1 MEKKDY
7 FISYNKTNKDWAKWI
22 GGTLEENGYSVYL
35 QAWDIAPGN
44 DFIKRMNDF
53 LEYSK
58 NYIAVYSQDFY
69 ESEYC
74 MKEFQTAFNAH
85 INKEIEKFIPIRLE
99 DVKLG
104 TLYKTTVYIDLFDL
118 TEEKATK
125 ALLNGIGHTA
135 NPRNKGKYPG
145 KTNNEIKNNSFPGNI
160 KNDRINY
167 REILILEKDK
177 NKKGDI
183 FNRLIFDVFHALG
196 FDEFQYNVQKTG
208 REIDMVLKHRTENRV
223 ALVECKAQKDPVGG
237 DAINKF
243 VGALDV
249 ERKKYKFKGIHTVGY
264 FVSKSGFKVT
274 AIEQENERSRFK
286 SDGEENI
293 ILLGTNEII
302 RELISG
308 NMICSLEKAIDA
320 VKKDN
325 NLCLCKD
332 VDLIACEYGW
342 IWVLYY
348 SNLPKQKATHF
359 AFVHADGNPLL
370 NEIANNILKSNEY
383 SSYFSNLSYI
393 ESSVNKNINKKAAKN
408 AYFKYLEK
416 ELGEIQFE
424 GMPTDKEAG
433 SVKVELENIFVPLGY
448 YKNDDKNNILTI
460 DDVLSSNKVAILA
473 KPGGGKSTLIRRIAL
488 AYAYPSRR
496 MKVDDGLPNKE
507 WFPIYIR
514 CRDLGEEA
522 NNGVLEII
530 SSIVKR
536 AEIRIHKHAFDSI
549 VEDYLQNGNVLLL
562 IDGLDEI
569 ANEKNRISFVNQ
581 LRTFVAIYPTT
592 RLLIT
597 SREAGFRA
605 VANTLSGYCA
615 NYSIA
620 NLQEEQIRKL
630 SLKWHQAILGECKE
644 AEIEA
649 KKVCDI
655 ILADDRIMSL
665 AQNPLLLTTLLFV
678 KRWVGYLP
686 TKKCQLYE
694 EMIKLLLVTWNAVAH
709 EKLDMDETEPQLAYI
724 AYRMTLQGKQKITK
738 DKLAKYI
745 IEARK
750 ELPELL
756 GYTTLSPSKFIEQV
770 EERSSLLIQLG
781 LEEDKRGKLV
791 PSYEFSH
798 LSFQEYLTAKAVVE
812 GWIPDADKTAIK
824 DVVNEHLLQE
834 HWKEVIPMI
843 AVLSGRQSRII
854 IESLLQECENL
865 ENRFKNGIISREELR
880 ENIVPFH
887 LANCVAS
894 EVPISVDMLE
904 KAINFIIK
912 GMRSID
918 RIIIRNSGFFHDSSI
933 YDVILKSKYGE
944 KYSNIINNKL
954 FEDFDKIYLYEYC
967 NAWLR
972 ANLHTDISLQDIA
985 QHFNCSENKEHIKG
999 SLLMMN
1005 YSFRYARPTIKKS
1018 SDNENKGRQET
1029 VNEKYISTIFN
1040 KVYELLKT
1048 DDILSLFS
1056 ASWCLAWSGYNE
1068 IDIIPSNLYDCLFER
1083 LLELWES
1090 NIVYNELERTVS
1102 WALRSIM
1109 RPDLQINNINCDKLI
1124 ECIDRKYSEP
1134 KNKFDVEVSTMLA
1147 FLTGHCGISETVERI
1162 CQFRKSDFI
1171 INEKVRFWKEI
1182 AQKNKSFDKEL
1193 KKNKLRF

>member
-1 MEKKDY
+1 M
-7 FISYNKTNKDWAKWI
+7 NKAWAKWI

-44 DFIKRMNDF
+44 DFIERMNDF

-85 INKEIEKFIPIRLE
+85 INKEIERFIPIRLE

-118 TEEKATK
+118 TEEKAKK
-125 ALLNGIGHTA
+125 ALLDGVGHTA
-135 NPRNKGKYPG
+135 NPRNKGNYPG
-145 KTNNEIKNNSFPGNI
+145 KTNNENNNNSFPGFI
-160 KNDRINY
+160 KNDKINY

-196 FDEFQYNVQKTG
+196 FDEFQFNVQKMG

-223 ALVECKAQKDPVGG
+223 ALVECKAQKEPVGG

-249 ERKKYKFKGIHTVGY
+249 EKKRYKFEGKHIVGY
-264 FVSKSGFKVT
+264 FVSKSGFKTT
-274 AIEQENERSRFK
+274 AIEQENERARFK
-286 SDGEENI
+286 SEHEENI
-293 ILLGTNEII
+293 VLLGTNDII

-325 NLCLCKD
+325 SLYLCKD
-332 VDLIACEYGW
+332 VDLMACEYGW

-348 SNLPKQKATHF
+348 SNLPTQKATHF
-359 AFVHADGNPLL
+359 AFVHADGKPLL
-370 NEIANNILKSNEY
+370 NEIANNILSSDEY
-383 SSYFSNLSYI
+383 SLHFSNLSYI
-393 ESSVNKNINKKAAKN
+393 ESNVNKNLNKNAAKN

-460 DDVLSSNKVAILA
+460 NDVLSSNKSAILA

-488 AYAYPSRR
+488 AYAYPGRR
-496 MKVDDGLPNKE
+496 MKVDDGLPDKG

-522 NNGVLEII
+522 NSGVLEII

-536 AEIRIHKHAFDSI
+536 AEIRKHKDAFDLI
-549 VEDYLQNGNVLLL
+549 VEDFLQNGNVLLL

-605 VANTLSGYCA
+605 VANTLSGYCSH
-615 NYSIA
+615 YSIA
-620 NLQEEQIRKL
+620 NLQEKQIREL
-630 SLKWHQAILGECKE
+630 SLKWHQAILGDCKE
-644 AEIEA
+644 TEIESQ
-649 KKVCDI
+649 KVCDI
-655 ILADDRIMSL
+655 ILSDDRIMSL

-756 GYTTLSPSKFIEQV
+756 GYTTLSPSQFIEQV

-781 LEEDKRGKLV
+781 LEENERGKLV

-812 GWIPDADKTAIK
+812 GWIPNADKTAIK

-843 AVLSGRQSRII
+843 AVLSGRQSRVI
-854 IESLLQECENL
+854 IESLLKECEKL
-865 ENRFKNGIISREELR
+865 ENDFKNGLLSKYELS

-912 GMRSID
+912 GMRNID
-918 RIIIRNSGFFHDSSI
+918 RITIRNSGYFHDSSV
-933 YDVILKSKYGE
+933 YDIILKSKYGE
-944 KYSNIINNKL
+944 KYSDIINNKL
-954 FEDFDKIYLYEYC
+954 FKDFDKNYLYEYC
-967 NAWLR
+967 DAWLR
-972 ANLHTDISLQDIA
+972 ANLNTDISLQDIA
-985 QHFNCSENKEHIKG
+985 QHFNYSENKEHIKG

-1005 YSFRYARPTIKKS
+1005 YSYRAARPIMKKS
-1018 SDNENKGRQET
+1018 SNNVKKRRRE
-1029 VNEKYISTIFN
+1029 VANEKCINTIFN

-1048 DDILSLFS
+1048 DDVLSQFA
-1056 ASWCLAWSGYNE
+1056 ASWCLVWSGYNE

-1083 LLELWES
+1083 LIELWES

-1102 WALRSIM
+1102 WALRTII
-1109 RPDLQINNINCDKLI
+1109 RPDLQINNINYDKLI
-1124 ECIDRKYSEP
+1124 ECINRKYSEP
-1134 KNKFDVEVSTMLA
+1134 KNKCDVEVSTMLA
-1147 FLTGHCGISETVERI
+1147 FLTGYCDVKETVKRI
-1162 CQFRKSDFI
+1162 HQSRKTDFCFS
-1171 INEKVRFWKEI
+1171 ESLRFWKEV
-1182 AQKNKSFDKEL
+1182 AKNNKCFADEL
-1193 KKNKLRF
+1193 KKNK

>member
-1 MEKKDY
+1 MEQKDY
-7 FISYNKTNKDWAKWI
+7 FISYNKTNKAWAKWI

-44 DFIKRMNDF
+44 DFIERMNDF

-58 NYIAVYSQDFY
+58 NYIAVYSQAFCD
-69 ESEYC
+69 SEYC

-99 DVKLG
+99 KVKMG

-125 ALLNGIGHTA
+125 ALLDGVGHTE

-145 KTNNEIKNNSFPGNI
+145 RIDNEKNEIFFPGII
-160 KNDRINY
+160 KNDSINY
-167 REILILEKDK
+167 RDILILEKDK

-183 FNRLIFDVFHALG
+183 FNRLVFDVFHALG

-223 ALVECKAQKDPVGG
+223 ALVECKAQKEPVGG
-237 DAINKF
+237 DEINKF
-243 VGALDV
+243 VGVLDV
-249 ERKKYKFKGIHTVGY
+249 EHKRYKLEGKRTVGY
-264 FVSKSGFKVT
+264 FVSKSGFKAT
-274 AIEQENERSRFK
+274 AIEQENERARFK
-286 SDGEENI
+286 SDQEENI

-302 RELISG
+302 RELVLG

-325 NLCLCKD
+325 DLFLCKD

-348 SNLPKQKATHF
+348 SNYPTQTATHF
-359 AFVHADGNPLL
+359 AFVHADGKPLL
-370 NEIANNILKSNEY
+370 NEIANKILKSDEY
-383 SSYFSNLSYI
+383 SLHFSNLSYL
-393 ESSVNKNINKKAAKN
+393 ESSVNKNLDKDAAKKA
-408 AYFKYLEK
+408 YFNYLEK

-433 SVKVELENIFVPLGY
+433 SVKVQLENIFVPLGY
-448 YKNDDKNNILTI
+448 YKNDDKNNKLTI
-460 DDVLSSNKVAILA
+460 NDVLSSNKSAILA

-496 MKVDDGLPNKE
+496 KKVDDGLPDNE

-522 NNGVLEII
+522 NSGILEII
-530 SSIVKR
+530 SSIIKR
-536 AEIRIHKHAFDSI
+536 AEIRQYKDAFDSM
-549 VEDYLQNGNVLLL
+549 VEDFLQNGNVLLL

-569 ANEKNRISFVNQ
+569 ANEMNRISFVNQ

-597 SREAGFRA
+597 SREAGFRT
-605 VANTLSGYCA
+605 VANTLSGYCDH
-615 NYSIA
+615 YSIA
-620 NLQEEQIRKL
+620 NLQEKQIREL
-630 SLKWHQAILGECKE
+630 SLKWHQAILGDCEETK
-644 AEIEA
+644 IESQ
-649 KKVCDI
+649 KVCDI
-655 ILADDRIMSL
+655 ILSDDRIMSL

-756 GYTTLSPSKFIEQV
+756 GYTTLSPSQFIIQV

-781 LEEDKRGKLV
+781 LEENEKGKLV

-812 GWIPDADKTAIK
+812 GWIPNADETTIK
-824 DVVNEHLLQE
+824 DIINEHLLQE
-834 HWKEVIPMI
+834 HWKEVIPMV
-843 AVLSGRQSRII
+843 AVLSGRQSKVI
-854 IESLLQECENL
+854 IESILQKCEEL
-865 ENRFKNGIISREELR
+865 ENNFKKGLISKYELR
-880 ENIVPFH
+880 ESIVPFH

-894 EVPISVDMLE
+894 EVPISMDMLE

-912 GMRSID
+912 GKRNID
-918 RIIIRNSGFFHDSSI
+918 RIVRKNSGYSNDGSV
-933 YDVILKSKYGE
+933 YDIILKSKYGE
-944 KYSNIINNKL
+944 KYSNIVNNKL
-954 FEDFDKIYLYEYC
+954 FEDFDKSYLYEYC
-967 NAWLR
+967 DAWLKT
-972 ANLHTDISLQDIA
+972 NLRTDISLKDIE
-985 QHFNCSENKEHIKG
+985 QYFNCSENKEYIKG
-999 SLLMMN
+999 SLLMMH
-1005 YSFRYARPTIKKS
+1005 YSYRNSQSTIKKTLNS
-1018 SDNENKGRQET
+1018 KKKKSLEAADKI
-1029 VNEKYISTIFN
+1029 YINTIFT
-1040 KVYELLKT
+1040 KVCELLKT
-1048 DDILSLFS
+1048 DDVLSLFA

-1068 IDIIPSNLYDCLFER
+1068 INIIPIKLYGCLFER
-1083 LLELWES
+1083 LVELWES
-1090 NIVYNELERTVS
+1090 NIDYKELERTVS
-1102 WALRSIM
+1102 WALKTII
-1109 RPDLQINNINCDKLI
+1109 RPNLQTNNINYDKLV
-1124 ECIDRKYSEP
+1124 ECIERKYNEP
-1134 KNKFDVEVSTMLA
+1134 QNEFDAEVSIMLA
-1147 FLTGHCGISETVERI
+1147 FLTGYWDVKETVKKI
-1162 CQFRKSDFI
+1162 YKLRKSNFSVDE
-1171 INEKVRFWKEI
+1171 NLRFWEEI
-1182 AQKNKSFDKEL
+1182 A
-1193 KKNKLRF
+1193 KKNKLFDEELKKKK